1 MADFDEII
9 GNKGFNKDRRETML
23 KFWLTVKYIKCQN
36 CLWKY
41 KMSKKIK
48 NSCFQNDKFSLKK
61 KSNGV
66 GVQTKIEKLAD
77 SKMSLVS

>member
-1 MADFDEII
+1 
-9 GNKGFNKDRRETML
+9 
-23 KFWLTVKYIKCQN
+23 
-36 CLWKY
+36 
-41 KMSKKIK
+41 MSKKIK